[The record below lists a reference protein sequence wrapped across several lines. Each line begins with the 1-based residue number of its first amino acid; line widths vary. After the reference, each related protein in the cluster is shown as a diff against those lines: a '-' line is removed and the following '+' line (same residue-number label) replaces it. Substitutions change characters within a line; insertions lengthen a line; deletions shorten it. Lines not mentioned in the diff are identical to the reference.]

1 MNKCHFMGRLTRDP
15 EIRYTNG
22 EPPVPVANY
31 TLAVD
36 RKYKREDEQNTD
48 FLDFVC
54 YGGNA
59 DFAEKYCKKGTK
71 LVVTARCQKRSY
83 TNKEGRKINVVEFV
97 IEDQEFAESKRAA
110 GEQQERIPTDGEGF
124 MQIPDGCEDGLPF
137 D

>member
-36 RKYKREDEQNTD
+36 RKYKREDEPKAD
-48 FLDFVC
+48 FFDFVC
-54 YGGNA
+54 YGGFA
-59 DFAEKYCKKGTK
+59 EFAEKHYKKSTK

-83 TNKEGRKINVVEFV
+83 TNKEGRKINVTEFI
-97 IEDQEFAESKRAA
+97 IEDQEFAESKRA
-110 GEQQERIPTDGEGF
+110 EQPEPLPTDNEGF
-124 MQIPDGCEDGLPF
+124 MQIPDDADGGLPF
-137 D
+137 N

>member
-22 EPPVPVANY
+22 EPPVPVVNY

-36 RKYKREDEQNTD
+36 RKYKRTDEPNAD
-48 FLDFVC
+48 FFDFVG
-54 YGGNA
+54 YAGFA
-59 DFAEKYCKKGTK
+59 EFAEKYYKKGIK
-71 LVVTARCQKRSY
+71 VVVTARCQKRSY
-83 TNKEGRKINVVEFV
+83 TNKEGRKITVTEFI

-110 GEQQERIPTDGEGF
+110 GEQPEPTPTDGEGF

-137 D
+137 N